1 MGVVVVENV
10 RAYAIDERGI
20 QGVQLFASSEYP
32 RPTRTRI
39 WREGFDHTP
48 DRFLTGTADCDAD
61 PVNDRAD
68 SLGVYGRGDVCK
80 LGSNNPF
87 RDSARDWRSFL
98 SNSSRICFR
107 RLPTARSVL
116 SLCKSHGLKAR
127 CIQR

>member
-48 DRFLTGTADCDAD
+48 HRFLTGTADCDAD

-68 SLGVYGRGDVCK
+68 SFGVYGRGDVCK
-80 LGSNNPF
+80 PGSNNPF
-87 RDSARDWRSFL
+87 RDRARDGRRSL
-98 SNSSRICFR
+98 RNPGRICLER
-107 RLPTARSVL
+107 VL
-116 SLCKSHGLKAR
+116 
-127 CIQR
+127 